1 MMPGILSD
9 LPKPTSSSQPEGET
23 KSLFVVGKPKNLIE
37 PGNLDLLNR
46 PQVSNE
52 DGSVSTVLSMSFYDP
67 DSEAEVLI
75 PRVSLAGTIL
85 SEDEAVD
92 NYYSSG
98 QHLGKFKTPEAAS
111 KYAQELHNQQQSFY
125 GR

>member
-9 LPKPTSSSQPEGET
+9 LPKPTSSPQPKGET